1 MSSVTYFVIVAVLV
15 GLWGVTVYN
24 RLIRFRAR
32 REEGWSGV
40 QVQLKRRH
48 DLVPNLVATAKGLA
62 GHESELMTSV
72 TRARAAQGGAS
83 VAAVADAE
91 NALTQALGRFIAV
104 AENYP
109 QIKSDAAFTKLMG
122 DLSALED
129 ELQLARRYYNGTVRE
144 YNVAVQTFPS
154 SLLAALFGFGRADFF
169 ELSSPAEAEA
179 PKVVFA

>member
-15 GLWGVTVYN
+15 ALWGVTVFN
-24 RLIRFRAR
+24 RLVRFRAR

-72 TRARAAQGGAS
+72 TRARTAQGSAS

-122 DLSALED
+122 DLSSLED
-129 ELQLARRYYNGTVRE
+129 DLQLARRYYNGTVRE

-154 SLLAALFGFGRADFF
+154 SLLASLFGFGRADFF
-169 ELSSPAEAEA
+169 ELSSPSEAEA
-179 PKVVFA
+179 PKVEFV